1 MSSVSALHAEA
12 GVVMTAE
19 HEREPGERHQ
29 EVNDTAA
36 EHGALTLADQE
47 HRLLVTSELDA
58 QVVLELQGAAG
69 ALDALEARGAWDAL
83 HEHRTLMD
91 KLVRRRPPE
100 TPVLVRNSASASA
113 CLERGR
119 AGSPAHAAGARATR
133 RPRARGRG
141 RLRRG

>member
-1 MSSVSALHAEA
+1 MPQVRHPARVPL
-12 GVVMTAE
+12 V
-19 HEREPGERHQ
+19 ERGDELVRRPPAVERRPH

-36 EHGALTLADQE
+36 EHGALALADQE
-47 HRLLVTSELDA
+47 HGLLVTSELDA
-58 QVVLELQGAAG
+58 QVVLELQGAPG
-69 ALDALEARGAWDAL
+69 ALNALEARSAWDAL

-119 AGSPAHAAGARATR
+119 AGSPVHAAGARE
-133 RPRARGRG
+133 PGG
-141 RLRRG
+141 EVV